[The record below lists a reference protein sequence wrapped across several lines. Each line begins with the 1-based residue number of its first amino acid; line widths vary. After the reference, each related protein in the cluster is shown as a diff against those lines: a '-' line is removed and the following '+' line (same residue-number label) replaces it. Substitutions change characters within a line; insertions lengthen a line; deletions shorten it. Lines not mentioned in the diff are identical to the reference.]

1 MSFDEVDTPNSVDAL
16 CELAA
21 WSRRDLAKRLG
32 VGESV
37 LNYYLRNGEP
47 HWLAHALVGI
57 AVVELGVSV
66 DRAREL
72 LDNAFAKRVAT
83 ADPEMR

>member
-1 MSFDEVDTPNSVDAL
+1 VSFDEVDTPNSVDAL

-72 LDNAFAKRVAT
+72 LENASANRVAT
-83 ADPEMR
+83 ADPELK

>member
-1 MSFDEVDTPNSVDAL
+1 VSFDGIDAPNSVDAL
-16 CELAA
+16 CTLAG
-21 WSRRDLAKRLG
+21 WSRDDLSRRLG
-32 VGESV
+32 VGV
-37 LNYYLRNGEP
+37 PILDYYLREREP

-72 LDNAFAKRVAT
+72 LENASANRVAT
-83 ADPEMR
+83 ADPELR